1 MTKTIYSLLIEPYL
15 VSAPSWG
22 LFYWGIFMRTLG
34 LGRDGRGGVM
44 LVGGRGR
51 RRGKPSQSRSSG
63 S

>member
-1 MTKTIYSLLIEPYL
+1 
-15 VSAPSWG
+15 
-22 LFYWGIFMRTLG
+22 MRALG